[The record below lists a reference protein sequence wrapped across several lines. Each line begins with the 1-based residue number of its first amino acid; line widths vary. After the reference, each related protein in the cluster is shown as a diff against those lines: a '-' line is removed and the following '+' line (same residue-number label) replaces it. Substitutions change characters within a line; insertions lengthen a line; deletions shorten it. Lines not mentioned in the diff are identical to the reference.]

1 MFKNMLLLIFGPS
14 RLEEISLVENSET
27 RPEAIRE
34 VIKSKREG
42 WKTALPRIL
51 VPDGMGHLL
60 AWIMLHLSWVD
71 PSCAAH
77 FGEAAMLI
85 FAFATLSRLRDRS
98 TFDGTTLPET
108 TNKFLFQCLYGLG
121 LFLLVTAHSLA

>member
-1 MFKNMLLLIFGPS
+1 
-14 RLEEISLVENSET
+14 
-27 RPEAIRE
+27 
-34 VIKSKREG
+34 
-42 WKTALPRIL
+42 
-51 VPDGMGHLL
+51 
-60 AWIMLHLSWVD
+60 
-71 PSCAAH
+71 
-77 FGEAAMLI
+77 MLI